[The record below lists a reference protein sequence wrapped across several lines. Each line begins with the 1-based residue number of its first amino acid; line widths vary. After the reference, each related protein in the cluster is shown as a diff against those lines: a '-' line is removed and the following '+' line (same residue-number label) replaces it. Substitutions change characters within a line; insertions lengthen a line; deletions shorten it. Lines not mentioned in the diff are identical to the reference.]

1 MLDFLKKKNQE
12 KRTFTMP
19 EGLSKADQMAV
30 REIVRNARKNDG
42 VPKTAQQSIPFDRMF
57 PDGICRVGLDYYT
70 KTIQFQDINYQLAQ
84 QEDKTEIF
92 EEWCSFLNFFD
103 SSVRFQLSFNNMAT
117 DVSDFEKS
125 IKISHKNDG
134 FDDVRDEYSEVL
146 LHQMEAGNNGLTKTK
161 YLTFG
166 INAESMKTAKPR
178 LIHIE
183 TDILNNFKRLGVQ
196 AKSLNGSE
204 RLELMHRQFHI
215 GDDAKF
221 HFDWK
226 YLTGSGLSVKDF
238 IAPSSFAFPTGRYF
252 QIGDMYGCMSFL
264 SIDASDISD
273 RLLAD
278 FLSMESSQ
286 IVTMHI
292 QSVDQNEAIKTIKHT
307 ITELD
312 RSKIEEQKK
321 AVRAGYDMDIIPSDL
336 ATYGKDA
343 KALLKELQSQ
353 NERMFLLTFLVMNT
367 GKTKQELENNV
378 FQATSIAQKHNC
390 NLVRLDYQ
398 QEQGLMSTL
407 PLANNLIEIQRGMTT
422 SSTAIFVPF
431 TTQELFQSGDEA
443 LYYGLNAL
451 SNNMIMVDR
460 KKLKNPNALILGT
473 PGSGKSFS
481 AKREIA
487 NSFLVTDDDIIISDP
502 ESEYS
507 PLVARFGGQ
516 VIKISPTSDQ
526 FINPMDINMNYSDD
540 DNPIALKADFIL
552 SLCELIVGNKDGLRP
567 VEKTVIDR
575 CIRQIYQKY
584 FENPGPENMP
594 ILGDLYQALLAQEEP
609 EAKHV
614 ATALEIYVS
623 GSLNVFNHRTNV
635 ELTNR
640 LVCYDIKDLGKQL
653 KKIGMLVVQDQVWGR
668 VTENRSQGRST
679 RYYMDEMHLLLREDQ
694 TAAYTVEIWK
704 RFRKWGGI
712 PTGITQNVKDL
723 LASKEVEN
731 IFENSDFIYMLNQ
744 AVGDRQILAKQLNIS
759 PHQLSYVTH
768 SGEGEGLLFYGNVI
782 LPFVDRFP
790 TNTELYRIM
799 TTRLSEVA
807 EAKKAQPA

>member
-1 MLDFLKKKNQE
+1 MFGFQKKKEQE
-12 KRTFTMP
+12 NRKFTMP
-19 EGLSKADQMAV
+19 EGLTRDEQKAV
-30 REIVRNARKNDG
+30 REAVKKAQKNDG
-42 VPKTAQQSIPFDRMF
+42 TPRTAQQSIPFDRMF

-103 SSVRFQLSFNNMAT
+103 SSISFQLSFFNTST

-125 IKISHKNDG
+125 IAIAHKKDG

-166 INAESMKTAKPR
+166 IHAESMKTAKPR
-178 LIHIE
+178 LTHIE

-204 RLELMHRQFHI
+204 RLELMHRQFHM

-226 YLTGSGLSVKDF
+226 YLAGSGLSVKDF

-252 QIGDMYGCMSFL
+252 QIGEMYGCMSFL

-286 IVTMHI
+286 VVTMHI
-292 QSVDQNEAIKTIKHT
+292 KSVDQNEAIKTIKHT

-367 GKTKQELENNV
+367 GRTKQELENNV
-378 FQATSIAQKHNC
+378 FQAASIAQKHNC

-407 PLANNLIEIQRGMTT
+407 PLASNLIEIQRGMTT

-431 TTQELFQSGDEA
+431 TTQELFQNGKEA

-487 NSFLVTDDDIIISDP
+487 NAFLVTDDDIIISDP

-526 FINPMDINMNYSDD
+526 YINPMDINMNYSDD

-552 SLCELIVGNKDGLRP
+552 SLCELIVGNKDGLKP

-594 ILGDLYQALLAQEEP
+594 ILEDLYQALLKQEEP

-679 RYYMDEMHLLLREDQ
+679 RYYMDEMHLLLREEQ

-790 TNTELYRIM
+790 ANTELYRIM
-799 TTRLSEVA
+799 TTRLSEVT
-807 EAKKAQPA
+807 EAQKEQPA